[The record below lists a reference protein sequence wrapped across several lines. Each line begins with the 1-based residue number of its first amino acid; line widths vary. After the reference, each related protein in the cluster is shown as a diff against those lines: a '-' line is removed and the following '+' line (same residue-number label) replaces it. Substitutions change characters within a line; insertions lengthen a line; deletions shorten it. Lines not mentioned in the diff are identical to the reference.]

1 MFKVICLIFVASAA
15 VPPFT
20 YRLPSP
26 VYKTYATTNSHGKS
40 PSSLSPKTSTLVS
53 PAESFDETTFESS
66 AGFTKTPAS
75 QAYGDDYAQK
85 TEFALKDTI
94 KDTTDL
100 PFESIGLFFELESSP
115 NLATLHPTYT
125 SSNTTTGSTSSQY
138 SKENTDID
146 FVRINKRK
154 RRRRTSTDPGAESF
168 FTQFSMPPI
177 PAMTSTSDPVTSA
190 TQPQI
195 TTTAADPAITVAEAV
210 QLASA
215 LSIFAGKEN
224 KIIKL

>member
-1 MFKVICLIFVASAA
+1 MFKVICLLVVASAA

-26 VYKTYATTNSHGKS
+26 VYKTYATTNALGKS
-40 PSSLSPKTSTLVS
+40 PSPLSSETSTLWL
-53 PAESFDETTFESS
+53 PAESFREKTFESS
-66 AGFTKTPAS
+66 TDAIETTI
-75 QAYGDDYAQK
+75 DETTQK
-85 TEFALKDTI
+85 TGFASENATI
-94 KDTTDL
+94 M
-100 PFESIGLFFELESSP
+100 PVESIDLFFEFDNLSK
-115 NLATLHPTYT
+115 LATLHPTDT
-125 SSNTTTGSTSSQY
+125 SSSATTDSTASSY

-177 PAMTSTSDPVTSA
+177 PAVTMTSDLVTSA
-190 TQPQI
+190 TSPEI

-215 LSIFAGKEN
+215 LSIFAGKN
-224 KIIKL
+224 K

>member
-40 PSSLSPKTSTLVS
+40 PSSLSPETSTLGS
-53 PAESFDETTFESS
+53 PAESFHETTFESS
-66 AGFTKTPAS
+66 ADFTETAVSEAS
-75 QAYGDDYAQK
+75 IDEFMQK
-85 TEFALKDTI
+85 TGFVSKNVTI
-94 KDTTDL
+94 L
-100 PFESIGLFFELESSP
+100 PLESIGLFFELENSP
-115 NLATLHPTYT
+115 NLATLHLTDT
-125 SSNTTTGSTSSQY
+125 SSNATTDSTASQY

-177 PAMTSTSDPVTSA
+177 PALTMTPDPVTSA
-190 TQPQI
+190 TPPKI

-215 LSIFAGKEN
+215 LSIIAGEN
-224 KIIKL
+224 N

>member
-1 MFKVICLIFVASAA
+1 MFKVICLLFVASAA

-26 VYKTYATTNSHGKS
+26 VYKTYATTNSFGKS
-40 PSSLSPKTSTLVS
+40 PSPLSPETSTLVL
-53 PAESFDETTFESS
+53 PAEIFRETTFESS
-66 AGFTKTPAS
+66 TDATDTS
-75 QAYGDDYAQK
+75 VDETMQK
-85 TEFALKDTI
+85 TGFASENA
-94 KDTTDL
+94 TTM
-100 PFESIGLFFELESSP
+100 PVESIGLFFEFENSP
-115 NLATLHPTYT
+115 NLATLHPTDT
-125 SSNTTTGSTSSQY
+125 SSSTTTDSTASSY

-177 PAMTSTSDPVTSA
+177 PAMTMTSDLVTSA
-190 TQPQI
+190 TPPGI

-215 LSIFAGKEN
+215 LSIFAGKN
-224 KIIKL
+224 K

>member
-1 MFKVICLIFVASAA
+1 MFKVICLLFVASAA

-26 VYKTYATTNSHGKS
+26 VYKTYATNSFGKS
-40 PSSLSPKTSTLVS
+40 PSPLSTETSTLWLPS
-53 PAESFDETTFESS
+53 ESFRETTFESS
-66 AGFTKTPAS
+66 TDAIETTI
-75 QAYGDDYAQK
+75 DETTQK
-85 TEFALKDTI
+85 TGFASENPTI
-94 KDTTDL
+94 M
-100 PFESIGLFFELESSP
+100 PAESIGLFFEFENSP
-115 NLATLHPTYT
+115 DLATQHLTDT
-125 SSNTTTGSTSSQY
+125 SSSTTTDSTASQY

-177 PAMTSTSDPVTSA
+177 PAMTMTSDLVTSA
-190 TQPQI
+190 TPPGI

-215 LSIFAGKEN
+215 LSIFAGKN
-224 KIIKL
+224 K

>member
-1 MFKVICLIFVASAA
+1 MFKVICLLFVASAA

-26 VYKTYATTNSHGKS
+26 VYKTYATTNSLGKS
-40 PSSLSPKTSTLVS
+40 PSPLSPETSALVL
-53 PAESFDETTFESS
+53 PAEIFRETTFESS
-66 AGFTKTPAS
+66 TDATDTS
-75 QAYGDDYAQK
+75 VDETMQK
-85 TEFALKDTI
+85 TGFASENA
-94 KDTTDL
+94 TTM
-100 PFESIGLFFELESSP
+100 PVESIGFFFEFENSP
-115 NLATLHPTYT
+115 KLSTLHPTYI
-125 SSNTTTGSTSSQY
+125 SSSTTTDSTASSY

-177 PAMTSTSDPVTSA
+177 PAMTMTSDPVTSTA
-190 TQPQI
+190 SPGI

-215 LSIFAGKEN
+215 LSIFAGKN
-224 KIIKL
+224 K

>member
-1 MFKVICLIFVASAA
+1 MFKVICLLFVASAA

-26 VYKTYATTNSHGKS
+26 VYKTYATTNPLGKS
-40 PSSLSPKTSTLVS
+40 PSSLNPETSTLVL
-53 PAESFDETTFESS
+53 PAESFRETTFESS
-66 AGFTKTPAS
+66 TDTI
-75 QAYGDDYAQK
+75 DTTIDETTQK
-85 TEFALKDTI
+85 TGFASENATI
-94 KDTTDL
+94 M
-100 PFESIGLFFELESSP
+100 PVESIDLFFEFDNSSE
-115 NLATLHPTYT
+115 LATLHPTDT
-125 SSNTTTGSTSSQY
+125 SSSTTTDSTASSY

-177 PAMTSTSDPVTSA
+177 PAMTMTSDPVTSTA
-190 TQPQI
+190 SPGI

-215 LSIFAGKEN
+215 LSIFAGKN
-224 KIIKL
+224 K

>member
-1 MFKVICLIFVASAA
+1 
-15 VPPFT
+15 
-20 YRLPSP
+20 
-26 VYKTYATTNSHGKS
+26 
-40 PSSLSPKTSTLVS
+40 VS
-53 PAESFDETTFESS
+53 PAESFYETTFESS
-66 AGFTKTPAS
+66 ADFTETAAS
-75 QAYGDDYAQK
+75 ETSVDEPTQK
-85 TEFALKDTI
+85 TEFVSKNATK
-94 KDTTDL
+94 L
-100 PFESIGLFFELESSP
+100 PFESIGLFFELENSP
-115 NLATLHPTYT
+115 NLATLHPTDT

-177 PAMTSTSDPVTSA
+177 PAMTMTSDPVTSA
-190 TQPQI
+190 TQPKI

-215 LSIFAGKEN
+215 LSIFAGKN
-224 KIIKL
+224 K

>member
-1 MFKVICLIFVASAA
+1 MFKVICLLFVASAA

-40 PSSLSPKTSTLVS
+40 PSSLGSETSILGL
-53 PAESFDETTFESS
+53 PAESFHETTFESS
-66 AGFTKTPAS
+66 TDTS
-75 QAYGDDYAQK
+75 IDEQTQK
-85 TEFALKDTI
+85 TGFASKNATI
-94 KDTTDL
+94 L
-100 PFESIGLFFELESSP
+100 PVESIGLFFELENSP
-115 NLATLHPTYT
+115 NLATQHPTDT
-125 SSNTTTGSTSSQY
+125 SSSTTTDSTASQY

-177 PAMTSTSDPVTSA
+177 PAMTVTSDPVTSA
-190 TQPQI
+190 TSPKI

-215 LSIFAGKEN
+215 LSIFAGKN
-224 KIIKL
+224 K

>member
-1 MFKVICLIFVASAA
+1 MFKVICLFFVASAA

-40 PSSLSPKTSTLVS
+40 PSSLDPKTSTLPT
-53 PAESFDETTFESS
+53 PAESFYETTFESFADFTVTS
-66 AGFTKTPAS
+66 APETSVDEPT
-75 QAYGDDYAQK
+75 QK
-85 TEFALKDTI
+85 TEFTSRNLTEM
-94 KDTTDL
+94 
-100 PFESIGLFFELESSP
+100 PFESIDPFNGLENLP
-115 NLATLHPTYT
+115 NLATLHPT
-125 SSNTTTGSTSSQY
+125 SSNTTMDSTASQY

-177 PAMTSTSDPVTSA
+177 PAMTMTSDPVTS
-190 TQPQI
+190 TTSPEI
-195 TTTAADPAITVAEAV
+195 TTTAADPAFTVAEAV

-215 LSIFAGKEN
+215 LSIFAGNN
-224 KIIKL
+224 K

>member
-1 MFKVICLIFVASAA
+1 MFKVICLLFVASAA

-20 YRLPSP
+20 YRLPLP

-40 PSSLSPKTSTLVS
+40 PSSLGLGTSTLGL
-53 PAESFDETTFESS
+53 PAESFHETTFESS
-66 AGFTKTPAS
+66 TDAIDTTV
-75 QAYGDDYAQK
+75 DETMQK
-85 TEFALKDTI
+85 TGFASENATI
-94 KDTTDL
+94 V
-100 PFESIGLFFELESSP
+100 PVESIGLFFEFENSP
-115 NLATLHPTYT
+115 KLSTLHPTYI
-125 SSNTTTGSTSSQY
+125 SSSTTTESTASSY

-177 PAMTSTSDPVTSA
+177 PAMTMTSDPVTSA
-190 TQPQI
+190 TSPKI

-215 LSIFAGKEN
+215 LSIFAGKN
-224 KIIKL
+224 K

>member
-1 MFKVICLIFVASAA
+1 MFKVICLLFVASAA

-26 VYKTYATTNSHGKS
+26 VYKTYATTNPLGKS
-40 PSSLSPKTSTLVS
+40 PSSLNPVTSTLVL
-53 PAESFDETTFESS
+53 PAESFRETTFESS
-66 AGFTKTPAS
+66 TDATDTPV
-75 QAYGDDYAQK
+75 DETMQK
-85 TEFALKDTI
+85 TGFASENA
-94 KDTTDL
+94 TTM
-100 PFESIGLFFELESSP
+100 PVESIGFFFEFENSP
-115 NLATLHPTYT
+115 KLSTLHPTYI
-125 SSNTTTGSTSSQY
+125 SSSTTTDSTASSY

-177 PAMTSTSDPVTSA
+177 PAMTMTSDPVTS
-190 TQPQI
+190 TTSPGI

-215 LSIFAGKEN
+215 LSIFAGKD
-224 KIIKL
+224 K

>member
-40 PSSLSPKTSTLVS
+40 PSSLSPETSTLGL
-53 PAESFDETTFESS
+53 PAESFHETNFESS
-66 AGFTKTPAS
+66 A
-75 QAYGDDYAQK
+75 DYTETAVPEPSIDEPTQK
-85 TEFALKDTI
+85 TGFASKNATI
-94 KDTTDL
+94 L
-100 PFESIGLFFELESSP
+100 PFESIGLFFEVENSP
-115 NLATLHPTYT
+115 NLATLHPTET
-125 SSNTTTGSTSSQY
+125 SSSTTTDFTVSQY
-138 SKENTDID
+138 SKEDTDID

-177 PAMTSTSDPVTSA
+177 PAMTMTSDPATSA
-190 TQPQI
+190 TSPEI

-215 LSIFAGKEN
+215 LSIFAGKN
-224 KIIKL
+224 K

>member
-1 MFKVICLIFVASAA
+1 MFKVICLLFAALAA

-26 VYKTYATTNSHGKS
+26 VYKTYATTNSLGKS
-40 PSSLSPKTSTLVS
+40 PSSLSPETSTLGL
-53 PAESFDETTFESS
+53 PAESFRETTFESS
-66 AGFTKTPAS
+66 TDTI
-75 QAYGDDYAQK
+75 DTTIDETTQK
-85 TEFALKDTI
+85 TGFASENATI
-94 KDTTDL
+94 M
-100 PFESIGLFFELESSP
+100 PVESIGLFFEFENSP
-115 NLATLHPTYT
+115 NLATLHPTDT
-125 SSNTTTGSTSSQY
+125 SSSTTTDSTASSY

-177 PAMTSTSDPVTSA
+177 PAMTMTSDLVTSA
-190 TQPQI
+190 TPPGI

-215 LSIFAGKEN
+215 LSIFVGKN
-224 KIIKL
+224 K

>member
-40 PSSLSPKTSTLVS
+40 PSSLDPETSTLPS
-53 PAESFDETTFESS
+53 PAESFYETTFESFADFTETS
-66 AGFTKTPAS
+66 APETSVDEPT
-75 QAYGDDYAQK
+75 QK
-85 TEFALKDTI
+85 TEFTSRNLTEM
-94 KDTTDL
+94 
-100 PFESIGLFFELESSP
+100 PFESIDLFNGLENSP
-115 NLATLHPTYT
+115 NLATLHPT
-125 SSNTTTGSTSSQY
+125 SSNTTMDSTASQY

-177 PAMTSTSDPVTSA
+177 PAMTMTSDPVTSA
-190 TQPQI
+190 TQPKI
-195 TTTAADPAITVAEAV
+195 TTTAADPAITVGEAV

-215 LSIFAGKEN
+215 LSIFAGKN
-224 KIIKL
+224 K

>member
-1 MFKVICLIFVASAA
+1 MFKVICLLFVASAA

-26 VYKTYATTNSHGKS
+26 VYKTYATTNPLGKS
-40 PSSLSPKTSTLVS
+40 PSSLNPETSTLVL
-53 PAESFDETTFESS
+53 PAESFRETTFESS
-66 AGFTKTPAS
+66 TDTI
-75 QAYGDDYAQK
+75 DTTIDETTQK
-85 TEFALKDTI
+85 TGFASENATI
-94 KDTTDL
+94 M
-100 PFESIGLFFELESSP
+100 PVESIGLFFEFENSSK
-115 NLATLHPTYT
+115 LATLHPTDT
-125 SSNTTTGSTSSQY
+125 SSSTTTDSTASQY

-177 PAMTSTSDPVTSA
+177 PAMTMTSDPVTSA
-190 TQPQI
+190 TSPEI

-215 LSIFAGKEN
+215 LSIFAGKN
-224 KIIKL
+224 K

>member
-1 MFKVICLIFVASAA
+1 MFKVICLFFVASSA

-26 VYKTYATTNSHGKS
+26 VYKTYATTNSLGKS
-40 PSSLSPKTSTLVS
+40 PSSLSPETSTLVL
-53 PAESFDETTFESS
+53 PAESFRETTFESS
-66 AGFTKTPAS
+66 TDAIEATIDETT
-75 QAYGDDYAQK
+75 QK
-85 TEFALKDTI
+85 TGFASENATI
-94 KDTTDL
+94 M
-100 PFESIGLFFELESSP
+100 PVESIGPFFEFENSP
-115 NLATLHPTYT
+115 NLATLHPTDT
-125 SSNTTTGSTSSQY
+125 SSSTTTDSTASQY

-177 PAMTSTSDPVTSA
+177 PAMTMTSDPVTSA
-190 TQPQI
+190 TSPEI
-195 TTTAADPAITVAEAV
+195 TTTAADPAISVAEAV

-215 LSIFAGKEN
+215 LSIFAGKN
-224 KIIKL
+224 K

>member
-40 PSSLSPKTSTLVS
+40 PSSLSPKTPTLAS
-53 PAESFDETTFESS
+53 PAESFYETTFESFADLTETS
-66 AGFTKTPAS
+66 ASETLVDEPT
-75 QAYGDDYAQK
+75 QK
-85 TEFALKDTI
+85 TQFALQNSTEM
-94 KDTTDL
+94 
-100 PFESIGLFFELESSP
+100 PFESIDLFFELENSP
-115 NLATLHPTYT
+115 NLATLHPTDT
-125 SSNTTTGSTSSQY
+125 SSNTTTDSTASQY

-177 PAMTSTSDPVTSA
+177 PAMTMTSDPVTSA
-190 TQPQI
+190 TSPKI
-195 TTTAADPAITVAEAV
+195 TTDRRRR
-210 QLASA
+210 
-215 LSIFAGKEN
+215 
-224 KIIKL
+224 

>member
-1 MFKVICLIFVASAA
+1 MFKVICLTFVASAA

-40 PSSLSPKTSTLVS
+40 PSSLSPETSTLVS
-53 PAESFDETTFESS
+53 PAESFYETTFESS
-66 AGFTKTPAS
+66 ADFTESAVPEISVDEPT
-75 QAYGDDYAQK
+75 QK
-85 TEFALKDTI
+85 TGFVSKNV
-94 KDTTDL
+94 TTL
-100 PFESIGLFFELESSP
+100 PLESIGLIFKLENSP
-115 NLATLHPTYT
+115 NLATLHPTDT
-125 SSNTTTGSTSSQY
+125 SSNATTDSTVSQY
-138 SKENTDID
+138 SKEITDID

-177 PAMTSTSDPVTSA
+177 PAMTMTSDPVTSA
-190 TQPQI
+190 TSPKI

-215 LSIFAGKEN
+215 LSIFVGKN
-224 KIIKL
+224 K

>member
-40 PSSLSPKTSTLVS
+40 PSSLGPETSALGL
-53 PAESFDETTFESS
+53 PAESFHETTFESS
-66 AGFTKTPAS
+66 TDFTETAAS
-75 QAYGDDYAQK
+75 ETSIDEPTQK
-85 TEFALKDTI
+85 TGFASKNATI
-94 KDTTDL
+94 L
-100 PFESIGLFFELESSP
+100 PVESIGLFFELENSP
-115 NLATLHPTYT
+115 NFATLHPSET
-125 SSNTTTGSTSSQY
+125 SPSTTTDSTASQY
-138 SKENTDID
+138 SKENIDID

-177 PAMTSTSDPVTSA
+177 PAVTMTPDPVTSA
-190 TQPQI
+190 TSPGI

-215 LSIFAGKEN
+215 LSIFAGKN
-224 KIIKL
+224 K

>member
-1 MFKVICLIFVASAA
+1 MLKVICLIFVASAA

-26 VYKTYATTNSHGKS
+26 IYKTYATTNSYGKS
-40 PSSLSPKTSTLVS
+40 PSSLSPETSTLVLS
-53 PAESFDETTFESS
+53 TESFDETTFENP
-66 AGFTKTPAS
+66 ADFTEKTAS
-75 QAYGDDYAQK
+75 ETSGDDSMRK
-85 TEFALKDTI
+85 TEFVFESATNLSFDSFGLFSEIEGAASLVTSHPTDTPS
-94 KDTTDL
+94 DTT
-100 PFESIGLFFELESSP
+100 
-115 NLATLHPTYT
+115 TV
-125 SSNTTTGSTSSQY
+125 STSSQF

-177 PAMTSTSDPVTSA
+177 PAMTLTSDPVTSA

-195 TTTAADPAITVAEAV
+195 TTTAADPAITVAEAI

-215 LSIFAGKEN
+215 LSIFAGEKT
-224 KIIKL
+224 K

>member
-20 YRLPSP
+20 YRLPLP

-40 PSSLSPKTSTLVS
+40 PSSLSPETSTLVS
-53 PAESFDETTFESS
+53 PAESFYETTFESS
-66 AGFTKTPAS
+66 ADFTETAAS
-75 QAYGDDYAQK
+75 EIPVDEPTQK
-85 TEFALKDTI
+85 TEFVSKNATK
-94 KDTTDL
+94 L
-100 PFESIGLFFELESSP
+100 PLESIGLFFELENSP
-115 NLATLHPTYT
+115 NLATLHPTDT
-125 SSNTTTGSTSSQY
+125 SSNTTMGSTSSQY

-146 FVRINKRK
+146 YVRINKRK

-168 FTQFSMPPI
+168 FTQFSMPPN
-177 PAMTSTSDPVTSA
+177 PAMTLTFDPVTSA

-215 LSIFAGKEN
+215 FSILAGKN
-224 KIIKL
+224 KTIK

>member
-1 MFKVICLIFVASAA
+1 MFKVICLLFVASAA

-26 VYKTYATTNSHGKS
+26 VYKTYATTNSLGKS
-40 PSSLSPKTSTLVS
+40 PSPLSPETSTLGL
-53 PAESFDETTFESS
+53 PAESFRETTFESS
-66 AGFTKTPAS
+66 TDTI
-75 QAYGDDYAQK
+75 DTTIDETTQK
-85 TEFALKDTI
+85 TGFASENATI
-94 KDTTDL
+94 M
-100 PFESIGLFFELESSP
+100 PVESIGLFFEFENSS
-115 NLATLHPTYT
+115 NLATQHPTDT
-125 SSNTTTGSTSSQY
+125 SSSTTTDSTASQY

-177 PAMTSTSDPVTSA
+177 PAMTMTSDPVTSA
-190 TQPQI
+190 TSPEI

-215 LSIFAGKEN
+215 LSIFAGKD
-224 KIIKL
+224 K